1 MKRFWAGLLCL
12 MLLCG
17 AVCAETLN
25 GRNAS
30 GNVSI
35 PYGVLNIESE
45 AFAGCADIIS
55 LRIPETVKSLG
66 DGAFRDCPAL
76 TTVVIEKGLT
86 TIGACAFAGNG
97 ALRSVTL
104 PDSVLSIEDTAFE
117 DCASLTL
124 TVAEGSYAEQYA
136 KKLGIPYTHEQS
148 GDAKVWIN
156 RRYMNNLR
164 LVDPVTL
171 DELSEV
177 VQHMK
182 TNDPDGNGI
191 NDTLIAAAAT
201 EDDLRLIPQAVG
213 ASQEQASLFL
223 ASGNL
228 GTCKVGAFSFD
239 VLPLFVVKLE
249 IPAEYQADYEA
260 FEPTL
265 PSVTPTLKPA
275 VTPTPAPTFNPNAK
289 VWINRRYMDKLGL
302 VDPVTLDEL
311 SEVVQHMKTNDP
323 DGNGINDTLIAA
335 AATED
340 DLRLIPQAVG
350 ASQEQASLFL
360 ASGNL
365 GTCKVGAFSFD
376 VLPLFVVKLE
386 IPAEYQADYEAFE
399 PTLPSVTP
407 TLKPAVTPTPAP
419 TFNPNA
425 KVWINRRYM
434 DKLGLVD
441 PVTLDELSEVVQHM
455 KTNDPD
461 GNGINDTLIAAA
473 ATEDDLRLIPQAVGA
488 SQEQASLFL
497 ASGNLGTCKVGAFSF
512 DVLPLFVVK
521 LEIPAE
527 YQADYEAFEPTL
539 PSVTPTLKPAVT
551 PTPAPTFNPNAKV
564 WINRRYMDKLGLVDP
579 VTLDE
584 LSEVVQHMKTNDPDG
599 NGINDTLIAAAATE
613 DDLRLIP
620 QAVGASQEQAS
631 LFLASGNLGTCKVG
645 AFSFDVLPLFVVK
658 LEIPAEYQADYEA
671 FEPKLPSVTPTPRP
685 TANPNAKVW
694 INRTF
699 MDNMGLVDPATLDE
713 LESVIEAMKTGDPDG
728 NGVDD
733 TIIGAAGNA
742 DELCLIPQAV
752 GTTKEQAALFIAA
765 GNLGTTVIGEIDFEK
780 RPLFVVADVIPAEYQ
795 ADYEAFEPKLPS
807 VTPTPRPT
815 ANPNAK
821 VWINRTFMDNMG
833 LVDPATLDELES
845 VIEAMKTG
853 DPDGN
858 GVDDT
863 IIGAAGNAD
872 ELCLIPQAVGT
883 TKEQAALFIAA
894 GNLGTTVIGEIDF
907 EKRPLFVVADVIPAE
922 YQADYEAFEPKL
934 PSVTPTPRPT
944 ANPNAKVWIN
954 RTFMDNMGLVDPAT
968 LDELESVIEAMKTGD
983 PDGNG
988 VDDTII
994 GAAGNA
1000 DELCLIPQ
1008 AVGTTK
1014 EQAALFIAAGN
1025 LGTTVIGEIDFEK
1038 QPLFVVTDTIP
1049 AAYQAIYE
1057 RF

>member
-45 AFAGCADIIS
+45 AFAGCADMVS

-117 DCASLTL
+117 DCASLTQ

-156 RRYMNNLR
+156 RRYMDNLG

-177 VQHMK
+177 VQLMM
-182 TNDPDGNGI
+182 TCDADGNGI
-191 NDTLIAAAAT
+191 ADELVAAAAT

-223 ASGNL
+223 ASGKL
-228 GTCKVGAFSFD
+228 GTYKVGTFSFD

-265 PSVTPTLKPA
+265 PSVTPTQKPA

-289 VWINRRYMDKLGL
+289 VWINRRYMDNLGL

-311 SEVVQHMKTNDP
+311 SEVVQLMMTCDA
-323 DGNGINDTLIAA
+323 DGNGIADELVAA

-360 ASGNL
+360 ASGKL
-365 GTCKVGAFSFD
+365 GTYKVGTFSFD

-399 PTLPSVTP
+399 PT
-407 TLKPAVTPTPAP
+407 
-419 TFNPNA
+419 
-425 KVWINRRYM
+425 
-434 DKLGLVD
+434 
-441 PVTLDELSEVVQHM
+441 
-455 KTNDPD
+455 
-461 GNGINDTLIAAA
+461 
-473 ATEDDLRLIPQAVGA
+473 
-488 SQEQASLFL
+488 
-497 ASGNLGTCKVGAFSF
+497 
-512 DVLPLFVVK
+512 
-521 LEIPAE
+521 
-527 YQADYEAFEPTL
+527 
-539 PSVTPTLKPAVT
+539 
-551 PTPAPTFNPNAKV
+551 
-564 WINRRYMDKLGLVDP
+564 
-579 VTLDE
+579 
-584 LSEVVQHMKTNDPDG
+584 
-599 NGINDTLIAAAATE
+599 
-613 DDLRLIP
+613 
-620 QAVGASQEQAS
+620 
-631 LFLASGNLGTCKVG
+631 
-645 AFSFDVLPLFVVK
+645 
-658 LEIPAEYQADYEA
+658 
-671 FEPKLPSVTPTPRP
+671 LPSVTPTPRP

-713 LESVIEAMKTGDPDG
+713 LESVIEIMKSGDPDG
-728 NGVDD
+728 NGIDD
-733 TIIGAAGNA
+733 TIIAAAGNA

-780 RPLFVVADVIPAEYQ
+780 QPLFVVADVIPAEYQ

-894 GNLGTTVIGEIDF
+894 GNLRTTV
-907 EKRPLFVVADVIPAE
+907 
-922 YQADYEAFEPKL
+922 
-934 PSVTPTPRPT
+934 T
-944 ANPNAKVWIN
+944 
-954 RTFMDNMGLVDPAT
+954 
-968 LDELESVIEAMKTGD
+968 
-983 PDGNG
+983 
-988 VDDTII
+988 
-994 GAAGNA
+994 
-1000 DELCLIPQ
+1000 
-1008 AVGTTK
+1008 
-1014 EQAALFIAAGN
+1014 
-1025 LGTTVIGEIDFEK
+1025 GEIDFEK

>member
-76 TTVVIEKGLT
+76 TTAVIEEGLT
-86 TIGACAFAGNG
+86 TIGAYAFAGNG

-148 GDAKVWIN
+148 SDAKVWIN
-156 RRYMNNLR
+156 RRYMNNLG

-177 VQHMK
+177 VQLMM
-182 TNDPDGNGI
+182 TCDADGNGI
-191 NDTLIAAAAT
+191 ADELVAAAAT

-223 ASGNL
+223 ASGKL

-249 IPAEYQADYEA
+249 IPAEYQVDYEA
-260 FEPTL
+260 FEPKL
-265 PSVTPTLKPA
+265 PSVIPTPKPA

-289 VWINRRYMDKLGL
+289 VWINRRYMNNLGL

-311 SEVVQHMKTNDP
+311 SEVVQLMMTCDA
-323 DGNGINDTLIAA
+323 DGNGIADELVAA

-360 ASGNL
+360 ASGKL
-365 GTCKVGAFSFD
+365 GTYKVGAFSFD

-386 IPAEYQADYEAFE
+386 
-399 PTLPSVTP
+399 
-407 TLKPAVTPTPAP
+407 
-419 TFNPNA
+419 
-425 KVWINRRYM
+425 
-434 DKLGLVD
+434 
-441 PVTLDELSEVVQHM
+441 
-455 KTNDPD
+455 
-461 GNGINDTLIAAA
+461 
-473 ATEDDLRLIPQAVGA
+473 
-488 SQEQASLFL
+488 
-497 ASGNLGTCKVGAFSF
+497 
-512 DVLPLFVVK
+512 
-521 LEIPAE
+521 
-527 YQADYEAFEPTL
+527 
-539 PSVTPTLKPAVT
+539 
-551 PTPAPTFNPNAKV
+551 
-564 WINRRYMDKLGLVDP
+564 
-579 VTLDE
+579 
-584 LSEVVQHMKTNDPDG
+584 
-599 NGINDTLIAAAATE
+599 
-613 DDLRLIP
+613 
-620 QAVGASQEQAS
+620 
-631 LFLASGNLGTCKVG
+631 
-645 AFSFDVLPLFVVK
+645 
-658 LEIPAEYQADYEA
+658 
-671 FEPKLPSVTPTPRP
+671 
-685 TANPNAKVW
+685 
-694 INRTF
+694 
-699 MDNMGLVDPATLDE
+699 
-713 LESVIEAMKTGDPDG
+713 
-728 NGVDD
+728 
-733 TIIGAAGNA
+733 
-742 DELCLIPQAV
+742 
-752 GTTKEQAALFIAA
+752 
-765 GNLGTTVIGEIDFEK
+765 
-780 RPLFVVADVIPAEYQ
+780 
-795 ADYEAFEPKLPS
+795 
-807 VTPTPRPT
+807 
-815 ANPNAK
+815 
-821 VWINRTFMDNMG
+821 
-833 LVDPATLDELES
+833 
-845 VIEAMKTG
+845 
-853 DPDGN
+853 
-858 GVDDT
+858 
-863 IIGAAGNAD
+863 
-872 ELCLIPQAVGT
+872 
-883 TKEQAALFIAA
+883 
-894 GNLGTTVIGEIDF
+894 
-907 EKRPLFVVADVIPAE
+907 IPAE

>member
-76 TTVVIEKGLT
+76 TTAVIEEGLT
-86 TIGACAFAGNG
+86 TIGAYAFAGNG

-148 GDAKVWIN
+148 SDAKVWIN
-156 RRYMNNLR
+156 RRYMNNLG

-177 VQHMK
+177 VQLMM
-182 TNDPDGNGI
+182 TCDADGNGI
-191 NDTLIAAAAT
+191 ADELVAAAAT

-223 ASGNL
+223 ASGKL
-228 GTCKVGAFSFD
+228 GTYKVGAFSFD

-265 PSVTPTLKPA
+265 PSVTPTQKPA

-289 VWINRRYMDKLGL
+289 VWINRRYMDNLGL
-302 VDPVTLDEL
+302 VDPVTPDEL
-311 SEVVQHMKTNDP
+311 SEVVQLMMTCDA
-323 DGNGINDTLIAA
+323 DGNGIADELVAA

-360 ASGNL
+360 ASGKL
-365 GTCKVGAFSFD
+365 GTYKVGAFSFD

-407 TLKPAVTPTPAP
+407 TQKPAVTPTPAP

-434 DKLGLVD
+434 DNLGLVD
-441 PVTLDELSEVVQHM
+441 PVTPDELSEVVQLM
-455 KTNDPD
+455 MTCDAD
-461 GNGINDTLIAAA
+461 GNGIADELVAAA

-497 ASGNLGTCKVGAFSF
+497 ASGKLGTYKVGAFSF

-527 YQADYEAFEPTL
+527 YQADYEAFEPT
-539 PSVTPTLKPAVT
+539 
-551 PTPAPTFNPNAKV
+551 
-564 WINRRYMDKLGLVDP
+564 
-579 VTLDE
+579 
-584 LSEVVQHMKTNDPDG
+584 
-599 NGINDTLIAAAATE
+599 
-613 DDLRLIP
+613 
-620 QAVGASQEQAS
+620 
-631 LFLASGNLGTCKVG
+631 
-645 AFSFDVLPLFVVK
+645 
-658 LEIPAEYQADYEA
+658 
-671 FEPKLPSVTPTPRP
+671 LPSVTPTPRP

-713 LESVIEAMKTGDPDG
+713 LESVIEIMKSGDPDG
-728 NGVDD
+728 NGIDD
-733 TIIGAAGNA
+733 TIIAAAGNA

-780 RPLFVVADVIPAEYQ
+780 QPLFVVADVIPAEYQ

-833 LVDPATLDELES
+833 LVDPATLDELEP
-845 VIEAMKTG
+845 VIEAMKTS

-894 GNLGTTVIGEIDF
+894 GNLRTTV
-907 EKRPLFVVADVIPAE
+907 
-922 YQADYEAFEPKL
+922 
-934 PSVTPTPRPT
+934 T
-944 ANPNAKVWIN
+944 
-954 RTFMDNMGLVDPAT
+954 
-968 LDELESVIEAMKTGD
+968 
-983 PDGNG
+983 
-988 VDDTII
+988 
-994 GAAGNA
+994 
-1000 DELCLIPQ
+1000 
-1008 AVGTTK
+1008 
-1014 EQAALFIAAGN
+1014 
-1025 LGTTVIGEIDFEK
+1025 GEIDFEK

>member
-45 AFAGCADIIS
+45 AFAGCADMVS

-76 TTVVIEKGLT
+76 TTAVIEEGLT
-86 TIGACAFAGNG
+86 TIGAYAFAGNG

-148 GDAKVWIN
+148 SDAKVWIN
-156 RRYMNNLR
+156 RRYMNNLG

-177 VQHMK
+177 VQLMM
-182 TNDPDGNGI
+182 TCDADGNGI
-191 NDTLIAAAAT
+191 ADELVAAAAT

-223 ASGNL
+223 ASGKL
-228 GTCKVGAFSFD
+228 GTYKVGAFSFD

-260 FEPTL
+260 FEPT
-265 PSVTPTLKPA
+265 
-275 VTPTPAPTFNPNAK
+275 
-289 VWINRRYMDKLGL
+289 
-302 VDPVTLDEL
+302 
-311 SEVVQHMKTNDP
+311 
-323 DGNGINDTLIAA
+323 
-335 AATED
+335 
-340 DLRLIPQAVG
+340 
-350 ASQEQASLFL
+350 
-360 ASGNL
+360 
-365 GTCKVGAFSFD
+365 
-376 VLPLFVVKLE
+376 
-386 IPAEYQADYEAFE
+386 
-399 PTLPSVTP
+399 
-407 TLKPAVTPTPAP
+407 
-419 TFNPNA
+419 
-425 KVWINRRYM
+425 
-434 DKLGLVD
+434 
-441 PVTLDELSEVVQHM
+441 
-455 KTNDPD
+455 
-461 GNGINDTLIAAA
+461 
-473 ATEDDLRLIPQAVGA
+473 
-488 SQEQASLFL
+488 
-497 ASGNLGTCKVGAFSF
+497 
-512 DVLPLFVVK
+512 
-521 LEIPAE
+521 
-527 YQADYEAFEPTL
+527 
-539 PSVTPTLKPAVT
+539 
-551 PTPAPTFNPNAKV
+551 
-564 WINRRYMDKLGLVDP
+564 
-579 VTLDE
+579 
-584 LSEVVQHMKTNDPDG
+584 
-599 NGINDTLIAAAATE
+599 
-613 DDLRLIP
+613 
-620 QAVGASQEQAS
+620 
-631 LFLASGNLGTCKVG
+631 
-645 AFSFDVLPLFVVK
+645 
-658 LEIPAEYQADYEA
+658 
-671 FEPKLPSVTPTPRP
+671 LPSVTPTPRP

-713 LESVIEAMKTGDPDG
+713 LESVIEIMKSGNPDG
-728 NGVDD
+728 NGIDD
-733 TIIGAAGNA
+733 TIIAAAGNA

-780 RPLFVVADVIPAEYQ
+780 QPLFVVADVIPAEYQ

-894 GNLGTTVIGEIDF
+894 GNLGTTV
-907 EKRPLFVVADVIPAE
+907 
-922 YQADYEAFEPKL
+922 
-934 PSVTPTPRPT
+934 T
-944 ANPNAKVWIN
+944 
-954 RTFMDNMGLVDPAT
+954 
-968 LDELESVIEAMKTGD
+968 
-983 PDGNG
+983 
-988 VDDTII
+988 
-994 GAAGNA
+994 
-1000 DELCLIPQ
+1000 
-1008 AVGTTK
+1008 
-1014 EQAALFIAAGN
+1014 
-1025 LGTTVIGEIDFEK
+1025 GEIDFEK

>member
-76 TTVVIEKGLT
+76 TTAVIEEGLT
-86 TIGACAFAGNG
+86 TIGAYAFAGNG

-156 RRYMNNLR
+156 RRYMNNLG

-177 VQHMK
+177 VQLMM
-182 TNDPDGNGI
+182 TCDADGNGI
-191 NDTLIAAAAT
+191 ADELVAAAAT

-228 GTCKVGAFSFD
+228 GT
-239 VLPLFVVKLE
+239 
-249 IPAEYQADYEA
+249 Y
-260 FEPTL
+260 
-265 PSVTPTLKPA
+265 
-275 VTPTPAPTFNPNAK
+275 
-289 VWINRRYMDKLGL
+289 
-302 VDPVTLDEL
+302 
-311 SEVVQHMKTNDP
+311 
-323 DGNGINDTLIAA
+323 
-335 AATED
+335 
-340 DLRLIPQAVG
+340 
-350 ASQEQASLFL
+350 
-360 ASGNL
+360 
-365 GTCKVGAFSFD
+365 
-376 VLPLFVVKLE
+376 
-386 IPAEYQADYEAFE
+386 
-399 PTLPSVTP
+399 
-407 TLKPAVTPTPAP
+407 
-419 TFNPNA
+419 
-425 KVWINRRYM
+425 
-434 DKLGLVD
+434 
-441 PVTLDELSEVVQHM
+441 
-455 KTNDPD
+455 
-461 GNGINDTLIAAA
+461 
-473 ATEDDLRLIPQAVGA
+473 
-488 SQEQASLFL
+488 
-497 ASGNLGTCKVGAFSF
+497 
-512 DVLPLFVVK
+512 
-521 LEIPAE
+521 
-527 YQADYEAFEPTL
+527 
-539 PSVTPTLKPAVT
+539 
-551 PTPAPTFNPNAKV
+551 
-564 WINRRYMDKLGLVDP
+564 
-579 VTLDE
+579 
-584 LSEVVQHMKTNDPDG
+584 
-599 NGINDTLIAAAATE
+599 
-613 DDLRLIP
+613 
-620 QAVGASQEQAS
+620 
-631 LFLASGNLGTCKVG
+631 KVG

-733 TIIGAAGNA
+733 TIIAAAGNA

-765 GNLGTTVIGEIDFEK
+765 GNLGTTV
-780 RPLFVVADVIPAEYQ
+780 
-795 ADYEAFEPKLPS
+795 
-807 VTPTPRPT
+807 T
-815 ANPNAK
+815 
-821 VWINRTFMDNMG
+821 
-833 LVDPATLDELES
+833 
-845 VIEAMKTG
+845 
-853 DPDGN
+853 
-858 GVDDT
+858 
-863 IIGAAGNAD
+863 
-872 ELCLIPQAVGT
+872 
-883 TKEQAALFIAA
+883 
-894 GNLGTTVIGEIDF
+894 
-907 EKRPLFVVADVIPAE
+907 
-922 YQADYEAFEPKL
+922 
-934 PSVTPTPRPT
+934 
-944 ANPNAKVWIN
+944 
-954 RTFMDNMGLVDPAT
+954 
-968 LDELESVIEAMKTGD
+968 
-983 PDGNG
+983 
-988 VDDTII
+988 
-994 GAAGNA
+994 
-1000 DELCLIPQ
+1000 
-1008 AVGTTK
+1008 
-1014 EQAALFIAAGN
+1014 
-1025 LGTTVIGEIDFEK
+1025 GEIDFEK

>member
-76 TTVVIEKGLT
+76 TTAVIEEGLT
-86 TIGACAFAGNG
+86 TIGAYAFAGNG

-148 GDAKVWIN
+148 SDAKVWIN
-156 RRYMNNLR
+156 RRYMNNLG

-177 VQHMK
+177 VQLMM
-182 TNDPDGNGI
+182 TCDADGNGI
-191 NDTLIAAAAT
+191 ADELVAAAATEDDLRLIPQAVGASPEQASLFLASGKLGTCKVGAFSFDVLPLFVVKLEIPAEYQVDYEAFEPKLPSVIPTPKPAVTPTPAPTFNPNAKVWINRRYMDNLGLVDPVTPDELSEVVQLMMTCDADGNGIADELVAAAAT

-228 GTCKVGAFSFD
+228 GTYKVGAFSFD
-239 VLPLFVVKLE
+239 ILPLFVVKLE

-265 PSVTPTLKPA
+265 PSVTL
-275 VTPTPAPTFNPNAK
+275 
-289 VWINRRYMDKLGL
+289 
-302 VDPVTLDEL
+302 
-311 SEVVQHMKTNDP
+311 
-323 DGNGINDTLIAA
+323 
-335 AATED
+335 
-340 DLRLIPQAVG
+340 
-350 ASQEQASLFL
+350 
-360 ASGNL
+360 
-365 GTCKVGAFSFD
+365 
-376 VLPLFVVKLE
+376 
-386 IPAEYQADYEAFE
+386 
-399 PTLPSVTP
+399 
-407 TLKPAVTPTPAP
+407 
-419 TFNPNA
+419 
-425 KVWINRRYM
+425 
-434 DKLGLVD
+434 
-441 PVTLDELSEVVQHM
+441 
-455 KTNDPD
+455 
-461 GNGINDTLIAAA
+461 
-473 ATEDDLRLIPQAVGA
+473 
-488 SQEQASLFL
+488 
-497 ASGNLGTCKVGAFSF
+497 
-512 DVLPLFVVK
+512 
-521 LEIPAE
+521 
-527 YQADYEAFEPTL
+527 
-539 PSVTPTLKPAVT
+539 
-551 PTPAPTFNPNAKV
+551 
-564 WINRRYMDKLGLVDP
+564 
-579 VTLDE
+579 
-584 LSEVVQHMKTNDPDG
+584 
-599 NGINDTLIAAAATE
+599 
-613 DDLRLIP
+613 
-620 QAVGASQEQAS
+620 
-631 LFLASGNLGTCKVG
+631 
-645 AFSFDVLPLFVVK
+645 
-658 LEIPAEYQADYEA
+658 
-671 FEPKLPSVTPTPRP
+671 TPRP

-713 LESVIEAMKTGDPDG
+713 LESVIEIMKSGDPDG
-728 NGVDD
+728 NGIDD
-733 TIIGAAGNA
+733 TIIAAAGNA

-780 RPLFVVADVIPAEYQ
+780 QPLFVVADVIPAEYQ

-894 GNLGTTVIGEIDF
+894 GNLRTTV
-907 EKRPLFVVADVIPAE
+907 
-922 YQADYEAFEPKL
+922 
-934 PSVTPTPRPT
+934 T
-944 ANPNAKVWIN
+944 
-954 RTFMDNMGLVDPAT
+954 
-968 LDELESVIEAMKTGD
+968 
-983 PDGNG
+983 
-988 VDDTII
+988 
-994 GAAGNA
+994 
-1000 DELCLIPQ
+1000 
-1008 AVGTTK
+1008 
-1014 EQAALFIAAGN
+1014 
-1025 LGTTVIGEIDFEK
+1025 GEIDFEK

>member
-1 MKRFWAGLLCL
+1 MWLEGDSMKRFWAGLLCL

-45 AFAGCADIIS
+45 AFAGCADMVS

-156 RRYMNNLR
+156 RRYMNNLGLVDPVTLDELSEVVR
-164 LVDPVTL
+164 LMMTCDADGNGIADELVAAAATEDDLRLIPQAVGASQEQASLFLASGKLGTYKVGAFSFDVLPLFVVKLEIPAEYQADYETFEPTLPSVTPTPKPSVTPTPAPTFNPNAKVWINRRYMNSLGLVDPVTL

-177 VQHMK
+177 VQLMK

-191 NDTLIAAAAT
+191 IDTLIAAAAT

-223 ASGNL
+223 ASGKL
-228 GTCKVGAFSFD
+228 GT
-239 VLPLFVVKLE
+239 
-249 IPAEYQADYEA
+249 Y
-260 FEPTL
+260 
-265 PSVTPTLKPA
+265 
-275 VTPTPAPTFNPNAK
+275 
-289 VWINRRYMDKLGL
+289 
-302 VDPVTLDEL
+302 
-311 SEVVQHMKTNDP
+311 
-323 DGNGINDTLIAA
+323 
-335 AATED
+335 
-340 DLRLIPQAVG
+340 
-350 ASQEQASLFL
+350 
-360 ASGNL
+360 
-365 GTCKVGAFSFD
+365 
-376 VLPLFVVKLE
+376 
-386 IPAEYQADYEAFE
+386 
-399 PTLPSVTP
+399 
-407 TLKPAVTPTPAP
+407 
-419 TFNPNA
+419 
-425 KVWINRRYM
+425 
-434 DKLGLVD
+434 
-441 PVTLDELSEVVQHM
+441 
-455 KTNDPD
+455 
-461 GNGINDTLIAAA
+461 
-473 ATEDDLRLIPQAVGA
+473 
-488 SQEQASLFL
+488 
-497 ASGNLGTCKVGAFSF
+497 
-512 DVLPLFVVK
+512 
-521 LEIPAE
+521 
-527 YQADYEAFEPTL
+527 
-539 PSVTPTLKPAVT
+539 
-551 PTPAPTFNPNAKV
+551 
-564 WINRRYMDKLGLVDP
+564 
-579 VTLDE
+579 
-584 LSEVVQHMKTNDPDG
+584 
-599 NGINDTLIAAAATE
+599 
-613 DDLRLIP
+613 
-620 QAVGASQEQAS
+620 
-631 LFLASGNLGTCKVG
+631 KVG

-733 TIIGAAGNA
+733 TIIA
-742 DELCLIPQAV
+742 
-752 GTTKEQAALFIAA
+752 
-765 GNLGTTVIGEIDFEK
+765 
-780 RPLFVVADVIPAEYQ
+780 
-795 ADYEAFEPKLPS
+795 
-807 VTPTPRPT
+807 
-815 ANPNAK
+815 
-821 VWINRTFMDNMG
+821 
-833 LVDPATLDELES
+833 
-845 VIEAMKTG
+845 
-853 DPDGN
+853 
-858 GVDDT
+858 
-863 IIGAAGNAD
+863 
-872 ELCLIPQAVGT
+872 
-883 TKEQAALFIAA
+883 
-894 GNLGTTVIGEIDF
+894 
-907 EKRPLFVVADVIPAE
+907 
-922 YQADYEAFEPKL
+922 
-934 PSVTPTPRPT
+934 
-944 ANPNAKVWIN
+944 
-954 RTFMDNMGLVDPAT
+954 
-968 LDELESVIEAMKTGD
+968 
-983 PDGNG
+983 
-988 VDDTII
+988 
-994 GAAGNA
+994 AAGNA

>member
-76 TTVVIEKGLT
+76 TTAVIEEGLT
-86 TIGACAFAGNG
+86 TIGAYAFAGNG

-148 GDAKVWIN
+148 SDAKVWIN
-156 RRYMNNLR
+156 RRYMNNLG

-177 VQHMK
+177 VQLMM
-182 TNDPDGNGI
+182 TCDADGNGI
-191 NDTLIAAAAT
+191 ADELVAAAATEDDLRLIPQAVGASPEQASLFLASGKLGTCKVGAFSFDVLPLFVVKLEIPAEYQVDYEAFEPKLPSVIPTPKPAVTPTPAPTFNPNAKVWINRRYMDNLGLVDPVTPDELSEVVQLMMTCDADGNGIADELVAAAAT

-223 ASGNL
+223 ASGKL
-228 GTCKVGAFSFD
+228 GTYKVGAFSFD

-260 FEPTL
+260 FEPT
-265 PSVTPTLKPA
+265 
-275 VTPTPAPTFNPNAK
+275 
-289 VWINRRYMDKLGL
+289 
-302 VDPVTLDEL
+302 
-311 SEVVQHMKTNDP
+311 
-323 DGNGINDTLIAA
+323 
-335 AATED
+335 
-340 DLRLIPQAVG
+340 
-350 ASQEQASLFL
+350 
-360 ASGNL
+360 
-365 GTCKVGAFSFD
+365 
-376 VLPLFVVKLE
+376 
-386 IPAEYQADYEAFE
+386 
-399 PTLPSVTP
+399 
-407 TLKPAVTPTPAP
+407 
-419 TFNPNA
+419 
-425 KVWINRRYM
+425 
-434 DKLGLVD
+434 
-441 PVTLDELSEVVQHM
+441 
-455 KTNDPD
+455 
-461 GNGINDTLIAAA
+461 
-473 ATEDDLRLIPQAVGA
+473 
-488 SQEQASLFL
+488 
-497 ASGNLGTCKVGAFSF
+497 
-512 DVLPLFVVK
+512 
-521 LEIPAE
+521 
-527 YQADYEAFEPTL
+527 
-539 PSVTPTLKPAVT
+539 
-551 PTPAPTFNPNAKV
+551 
-564 WINRRYMDKLGLVDP
+564 
-579 VTLDE
+579 
-584 LSEVVQHMKTNDPDG
+584 
-599 NGINDTLIAAAATE
+599 
-613 DDLRLIP
+613 
-620 QAVGASQEQAS
+620 
-631 LFLASGNLGTCKVG
+631 
-645 AFSFDVLPLFVVK
+645 
-658 LEIPAEYQADYEA
+658 
-671 FEPKLPSVTPTPRP
+671 LPSVTPTPRP

-713 LESVIEAMKTGDPDG
+713 LESVIEIMKSGDPDG
-728 NGVDD
+728 NGIDD
-733 TIIGAAGNA
+733 TIIAAAGNA

-780 RPLFVVADVIPAEYQ
+780 QPLFVVADVIPAEYQ

-894 GNLGTTVIGEIDF
+894 GNLRTTV
-907 EKRPLFVVADVIPAE
+907 
-922 YQADYEAFEPKL
+922 
-934 PSVTPTPRPT
+934 T
-944 ANPNAKVWIN
+944 
-954 RTFMDNMGLVDPAT
+954 
-968 LDELESVIEAMKTGD
+968 
-983 PDGNG
+983 
-988 VDDTII
+988 
-994 GAAGNA
+994 
-1000 DELCLIPQ
+1000 
-1008 AVGTTK
+1008 
-1014 EQAALFIAAGN
+1014 
-1025 LGTTVIGEIDFEK
+1025 GEIDFEK

>member
-76 TTVVIEKGLT
+76 TTAVIEEGLT
-86 TIGACAFAGNG
+86 TIGAYAFAGNG

-148 GDAKVWIN
+148 SDAKVWIN
-156 RRYMNNLR
+156 RRYMNNLG

-171 DELSEV
+171 DELSEVVQLMMTCDADGNGIADELVAAAATEDDLRLIPQAVGASQEQASLYLASGKLGTYKVGTFSFDVLPLFVVKLEIPAEYQVDYEAFEPKLPSVIPTPKPAVTPTPAPTFNPNAKVWINRRYMNNLGLVDPVTLDELSEVVQLMMTCDADGNGIADELVAAAATEDDLRLIPQAVGASQEQASLYLASGKLGTYKVGTFSFDVLPLFVVKLEIPAEYQVDYEAFEPKLPSVIPTPKPAVTPTPAPTFNPNAKVWINRRYMDNLGLVDPVTPDELSEV

-191 NDTLIAAAAT
+191 IDTLIAAAAT

-228 GTCKVGAFSFD
+228 GTYKVGAFSFD
-239 VLPLFVVKLE
+239 ILPLFVVKLE

-260 FEPTL
+260 FEPT
-265 PSVTPTLKPA
+265 
-275 VTPTPAPTFNPNAK
+275 
-289 VWINRRYMDKLGL
+289 
-302 VDPVTLDEL
+302 
-311 SEVVQHMKTNDP
+311 
-323 DGNGINDTLIAA
+323 
-335 AATED
+335 
-340 DLRLIPQAVG
+340 
-350 ASQEQASLFL
+350 
-360 ASGNL
+360 
-365 GTCKVGAFSFD
+365 
-376 VLPLFVVKLE
+376 
-386 IPAEYQADYEAFE
+386 
-399 PTLPSVTP
+399 
-407 TLKPAVTPTPAP
+407 
-419 TFNPNA
+419 
-425 KVWINRRYM
+425 
-434 DKLGLVD
+434 
-441 PVTLDELSEVVQHM
+441 
-455 KTNDPD
+455 
-461 GNGINDTLIAAA
+461 
-473 ATEDDLRLIPQAVGA
+473 
-488 SQEQASLFL
+488 
-497 ASGNLGTCKVGAFSF
+497 
-512 DVLPLFVVK
+512 
-521 LEIPAE
+521 
-527 YQADYEAFEPTL
+527 
-539 PSVTPTLKPAVT
+539 
-551 PTPAPTFNPNAKV
+551 
-564 WINRRYMDKLGLVDP
+564 
-579 VTLDE
+579 
-584 LSEVVQHMKTNDPDG
+584 
-599 NGINDTLIAAAATE
+599 
-613 DDLRLIP
+613 
-620 QAVGASQEQAS
+620 
-631 LFLASGNLGTCKVG
+631 
-645 AFSFDVLPLFVVK
+645 
-658 LEIPAEYQADYEA
+658 
-671 FEPKLPSVTPTPRP
+671 LPSVTPTPRP

-713 LESVIEAMKTGDPDG
+713 LESVIEIMKSGDPDG
-728 NGVDD
+728 NGIDD
-733 TIIGAAGNA
+733 TIIAAAGNA

-780 RPLFVVADVIPAEYQ
+780 QPLFVVADVIPAEYQ

-894 GNLGTTVIGEIDF
+894 GNLGTTV
-907 EKRPLFVVADVIPAE
+907 
-922 YQADYEAFEPKL
+922 
-934 PSVTPTPRPT
+934 T
-944 ANPNAKVWIN
+944 
-954 RTFMDNMGLVDPAT
+954 
-968 LDELESVIEAMKTGD
+968 
-983 PDGNG
+983 
-988 VDDTII
+988 
-994 GAAGNA
+994 
-1000 DELCLIPQ
+1000 
-1008 AVGTTK
+1008 
-1014 EQAALFIAAGN
+1014 
-1025 LGTTVIGEIDFEK
+1025 GEIDFEK

>member
-76 TTVVIEKGLT
+76 TTAVIEEGLT
-86 TIGACAFAGNG
+86 TIGAYAFAGNG

-148 GDAKVWIN
+148 SDAKVWIN
-156 RRYMNNLR
+156 RRYMDNLG

-177 VQHMK
+177 VQLMM
-182 TNDPDGNGI
+182 TCDADGNGI
-191 NDTLIAAAAT
+191 ADELVAAAAT

-223 ASGNL
+223 ASGKL
-228 GTCKVGAFSFD
+228 GTYKVGTFSFD

-265 PSVTPTLKPA
+265 PSVTPTQKPA

-289 VWINRRYMDKLGL
+289 VWINRRYMDNLGL
-302 VDPVTLDEL
+302 VDPVTPDEL
-311 SEVVQHMKTNDP
+311 SEVVQLMMTCDA
-323 DGNGINDTLIAA
+323 DGNGIADELVAA

-360 ASGNL
+360 ASGKL
-365 GTCKVGAFSFD
+365 GTYKVGAFSFD

-399 PTLPSVTP
+399 PT
-407 TLKPAVTPTPAP
+407 
-419 TFNPNA
+419 
-425 KVWINRRYM
+425 
-434 DKLGLVD
+434 
-441 PVTLDELSEVVQHM
+441 
-455 KTNDPD
+455 
-461 GNGINDTLIAAA
+461 
-473 ATEDDLRLIPQAVGA
+473 
-488 SQEQASLFL
+488 
-497 ASGNLGTCKVGAFSF
+497 
-512 DVLPLFVVK
+512 
-521 LEIPAE
+521 
-527 YQADYEAFEPTL
+527 
-539 PSVTPTLKPAVT
+539 
-551 PTPAPTFNPNAKV
+551 
-564 WINRRYMDKLGLVDP
+564 
-579 VTLDE
+579 
-584 LSEVVQHMKTNDPDG
+584 
-599 NGINDTLIAAAATE
+599 
-613 DDLRLIP
+613 
-620 QAVGASQEQAS
+620 
-631 LFLASGNLGTCKVG
+631 
-645 AFSFDVLPLFVVK
+645 
-658 LEIPAEYQADYEA
+658 
-671 FEPKLPSVTPTPRP
+671 LPSVTPTPRP

-713 LESVIEAMKTGDPDG
+713 LESVIEIMKSGDPDG
-728 NGVDD
+728 NGIDD
-733 TIIGAAGNA
+733 TIIAAAGNA

-780 RPLFVVADVIPAEYQ
+780 QPLFVVADVIPAEYQ

-894 GNLGTTVIGEIDF
+894 GNLRTTV
-907 EKRPLFVVADVIPAE
+907 
-922 YQADYEAFEPKL
+922 
-934 PSVTPTPRPT
+934 T
-944 ANPNAKVWIN
+944 
-954 RTFMDNMGLVDPAT
+954 
-968 LDELESVIEAMKTGD
+968 
-983 PDGNG
+983 
-988 VDDTII
+988 
-994 GAAGNA
+994 
-1000 DELCLIPQ
+1000 
-1008 AVGTTK
+1008 
-1014 EQAALFIAAGN
+1014 
-1025 LGTTVIGEIDFEK
+1025 GEIDFEK

>member
-76 TTVVIEKGLT
+76 TTAVIEEGLT
-86 TIGACAFAGNG
+86 TIGAYAFAGNG

-148 GDAKVWIN
+148 SDAKVWIN
-156 RRYMNNLR
+156 RRYMNNLG

-177 VQHMK
+177 VQLMM
-182 TNDPDGNGI
+182 TCDADGNGI
-191 NDTLIAAAAT
+191 ADELVAAAAT
-201 EDDLRLIPQAVG
+201 EDDLRQIPQAVG

-223 ASGNL
+223 ASGKL

-265 PSVTPTLKPA
+265 PSVTPTQKPA

-289 VWINRRYMDKLGL
+289 VWINRRYMDNLGL
-302 VDPVTLDEL
+302 VDPVTPDEL

-323 DGNGINDTLIAA
+323 DGNGIIDTLIAA

-365 GTCKVGAFSFD
+365 GTYKVGAFSFD
-376 VLPLFVVKLE
+376 ILPLFVVKLE

-399 PTLPSVTP
+399 PT
-407 TLKPAVTPTPAP
+407 
-419 TFNPNA
+419 
-425 KVWINRRYM
+425 
-434 DKLGLVD
+434 
-441 PVTLDELSEVVQHM
+441 
-455 KTNDPD
+455 
-461 GNGINDTLIAAA
+461 
-473 ATEDDLRLIPQAVGA
+473 
-488 SQEQASLFL
+488 
-497 ASGNLGTCKVGAFSF
+497 
-512 DVLPLFVVK
+512 
-521 LEIPAE
+521 
-527 YQADYEAFEPTL
+527 
-539 PSVTPTLKPAVT
+539 
-551 PTPAPTFNPNAKV
+551 
-564 WINRRYMDKLGLVDP
+564 
-579 VTLDE
+579 
-584 LSEVVQHMKTNDPDG
+584 
-599 NGINDTLIAAAATE
+599 
-613 DDLRLIP
+613 
-620 QAVGASQEQAS
+620 
-631 LFLASGNLGTCKVG
+631 
-645 AFSFDVLPLFVVK
+645 
-658 LEIPAEYQADYEA
+658 
-671 FEPKLPSVTPTPRP
+671 LPSVTPTPRP

-713 LESVIEAMKTGDPDG
+713 LESVIEIMKSGDPDG
-728 NGVDD
+728 NGIDD
-733 TIIGAAGNA
+733 TIIAAAGNA

-780 RPLFVVADVIPAEYQ
+780 QPLFVVADVIPAEYQ

-833 LVDPATLDELES
+833 RVDPATLDELEP
-845 VIEAMKTG
+845 VIEAMKTS

-894 GNLGTTVIGEIDF
+894 GNLRTTV
-907 EKRPLFVVADVIPAE
+907 
-922 YQADYEAFEPKL
+922 
-934 PSVTPTPRPT
+934 T
-944 ANPNAKVWIN
+944 
-954 RTFMDNMGLVDPAT
+954 
-968 LDELESVIEAMKTGD
+968 
-983 PDGNG
+983 
-988 VDDTII
+988 
-994 GAAGNA
+994 
-1000 DELCLIPQ
+1000 
-1008 AVGTTK
+1008 
-1014 EQAALFIAAGN
+1014 
-1025 LGTTVIGEIDFEK
+1025 GEIDFEK

>member
-76 TTVVIEKGLT
+76 TTAVIEEGLT
-86 TIGACAFAGNG
+86 TIGAYAFAGNG

-148 GDAKVWIN
+148 SDAKVWIN
-156 RRYMNNLR
+156 RRYMNNLG

-177 VQHMK
+177 VQLMM
-182 TNDPDGNGI
+182 TCDADGNGI
-191 NDTLIAAAAT
+191 ADELVAAAAT

-223 ASGNL
+223 ASGKL
-228 GTCKVGAFSFD
+228 GTCKVGAFSFDVLPLFVVKLEIPAEYQVDYEAFEPKLPSVIPTPKPAVTPTPAPTFNPNAKVWINRRYMNNLGLVDPVTPDELSEVVQLMMTCDADGNGIADELVAAAATEDDLRLIPQAVGASQEQASLFLASGKLGTYKVGAFSFD

-265 PSVTPTLKPA
+265 PSVTPTQKPA

-289 VWINRRYMDKLGL
+289 VWINRRYMNNLGL
-302 VDPVTLDEL
+302 VDPVTPDEL
-311 SEVVQHMKTNDP
+311 SEVVQLMMTCDA
-323 DGNGINDTLIAA
+323 DGNGIADELVAA

-365 GTCKVGAFSFD
+365 GTYKVGAFSFD
-376 VLPLFVVKLE
+376 ILPLFVVKLE

-399 PTLPSVTP
+399 PT
-407 TLKPAVTPTPAP
+407 
-419 TFNPNA
+419 
-425 KVWINRRYM
+425 
-434 DKLGLVD
+434 
-441 PVTLDELSEVVQHM
+441 
-455 KTNDPD
+455 
-461 GNGINDTLIAAA
+461 
-473 ATEDDLRLIPQAVGA
+473 
-488 SQEQASLFL
+488 
-497 ASGNLGTCKVGAFSF
+497 
-512 DVLPLFVVK
+512 
-521 LEIPAE
+521 
-527 YQADYEAFEPTL
+527 
-539 PSVTPTLKPAVT
+539 
-551 PTPAPTFNPNAKV
+551 
-564 WINRRYMDKLGLVDP
+564 
-579 VTLDE
+579 
-584 LSEVVQHMKTNDPDG
+584 
-599 NGINDTLIAAAATE
+599 
-613 DDLRLIP
+613 
-620 QAVGASQEQAS
+620 
-631 LFLASGNLGTCKVG
+631 
-645 AFSFDVLPLFVVK
+645 
-658 LEIPAEYQADYEA
+658 
-671 FEPKLPSVTPTPRP
+671 LPSVTPTPRP

-713 LESVIEAMKTGDPDG
+713 LESVIEIMKSGDPDG
-728 NGVDD
+728 NGIDD
-733 TIIGAAGNA
+733 TIIAAAGNA

-780 RPLFVVADVIPAEYQ
+780 QPLFVVADVIPAEYQ

-894 GNLGTTVIGEIDF
+894 GNLGTTV
-907 EKRPLFVVADVIPAE
+907 
-922 YQADYEAFEPKL
+922 
-934 PSVTPTPRPT
+934 T
-944 ANPNAKVWIN
+944 
-954 RTFMDNMGLVDPAT
+954 
-968 LDELESVIEAMKTGD
+968 
-983 PDGNG
+983 
-988 VDDTII
+988 
-994 GAAGNA
+994 
-1000 DELCLIPQ
+1000 
-1008 AVGTTK
+1008 
-1014 EQAALFIAAGN
+1014 
-1025 LGTTVIGEIDFEK
+1025 GEIDFEK

>member
-76 TTVVIEKGLT
+76 TTAVIEEGLT
-86 TIGACAFAGNG
+86 TIGAYAFAGNG

-148 GDAKVWIN
+148 SDAKVWIN
-156 RRYMNNLR
+156 RRYMNNLG

-177 VQHMK
+177 VQLMM
-182 TNDPDGNGI
+182 TCDADGNGI
-191 NDTLIAAAAT
+191 ADELVAAAAT

-213 ASQEQASLFL
+213 ASPEQASLFL
-223 ASGNL
+223 ASGKL

-265 PSVTPTLKPA
+265 PSVTPTQKPA

-289 VWINRRYMDKLGL
+289 VWINRRYMDNLGL
-302 VDPVTLDEL
+302 VDPVTPDEL

-323 DGNGINDTLIAA
+323 DGNGIIDTLIAA

-365 GTCKVGAFSFD
+365 GTYKVGAFSFD
-376 VLPLFVVKLE
+376 ILPLFVVKLE

-399 PTLPSVTP
+399 PT
-407 TLKPAVTPTPAP
+407 
-419 TFNPNA
+419 
-425 KVWINRRYM
+425 
-434 DKLGLVD
+434 
-441 PVTLDELSEVVQHM
+441 
-455 KTNDPD
+455 
-461 GNGINDTLIAAA
+461 
-473 ATEDDLRLIPQAVGA
+473 
-488 SQEQASLFL
+488 
-497 ASGNLGTCKVGAFSF
+497 
-512 DVLPLFVVK
+512 
-521 LEIPAE
+521 
-527 YQADYEAFEPTL
+527 
-539 PSVTPTLKPAVT
+539 
-551 PTPAPTFNPNAKV
+551 
-564 WINRRYMDKLGLVDP
+564 
-579 VTLDE
+579 
-584 LSEVVQHMKTNDPDG
+584 
-599 NGINDTLIAAAATE
+599 
-613 DDLRLIP
+613 
-620 QAVGASQEQAS
+620 
-631 LFLASGNLGTCKVG
+631 
-645 AFSFDVLPLFVVK
+645 
-658 LEIPAEYQADYEA
+658 
-671 FEPKLPSVTPTPRP
+671 LPSVTPTPRP

-713 LESVIEAMKTGDPDG
+713 LESVIEIMKSGDPDG
-728 NGVDD
+728 NGIDD
-733 TIIGAAGNA
+733 TIIAAAGNA

-780 RPLFVVADVIPAEYQ
+780 QPLFVVADVIPAEYQ

-894 GNLGTTVIGEIDF
+894 GNLGTTV
-907 EKRPLFVVADVIPAE
+907 
-922 YQADYEAFEPKL
+922 
-934 PSVTPTPRPT
+934 T
-944 ANPNAKVWIN
+944 
-954 RTFMDNMGLVDPAT
+954 
-968 LDELESVIEAMKTGD
+968 
-983 PDGNG
+983 
-988 VDDTII
+988 
-994 GAAGNA
+994 
-1000 DELCLIPQ
+1000 
-1008 AVGTTK
+1008 
-1014 EQAALFIAAGN
+1014 
-1025 LGTTVIGEIDFEK
+1025 GEIDFEK

>member
-45 AFAGCADIIS
+45 AFAGCADMVS

-86 TIGACAFAGNG
+86 TIGAYAFAGNG

-177 VQHMK
+177 VQLMK

-191 NDTLIAAAAT
+191 IDTLIAAAAT

-223 ASGNL
+223 ASGKL
-228 GTCKVGAFSFD
+228 GTYKVGAFSFD
-239 VLPLFVVKLE
+239 VLPLFVVKLK
-249 IPAEYQADYEA
+249 IPAEYQVDYE
-260 FEPTL
+260 T
-265 PSVTPTLKPA
+265 
-275 VTPTPAPTFNPNAK
+275 
-289 VWINRRYMDKLGL
+289 
-302 VDPVTLDEL
+302 
-311 SEVVQHMKTNDP
+311 
-323 DGNGINDTLIAA
+323 
-335 AATED
+335 
-340 DLRLIPQAVG
+340 
-350 ASQEQASLFL
+350 
-360 ASGNL
+360 
-365 GTCKVGAFSFD
+365 
-376 VLPLFVVKLE
+376 
-386 IPAEYQADYEAFE
+386 
-399 PTLPSVTP
+399 
-407 TLKPAVTPTPAP
+407 
-419 TFNPNA
+419 
-425 KVWINRRYM
+425 
-434 DKLGLVD
+434 
-441 PVTLDELSEVVQHM
+441 
-455 KTNDPD
+455 
-461 GNGINDTLIAAA
+461 
-473 ATEDDLRLIPQAVGA
+473 
-488 SQEQASLFL
+488 
-497 ASGNLGTCKVGAFSF
+497 
-512 DVLPLFVVK
+512 
-521 LEIPAE
+521 
-527 YQADYEAFEPTL
+527 
-539 PSVTPTLKPAVT
+539 
-551 PTPAPTFNPNAKV
+551 
-564 WINRRYMDKLGLVDP
+564 
-579 VTLDE
+579 
-584 LSEVVQHMKTNDPDG
+584 
-599 NGINDTLIAAAATE
+599 
-613 DDLRLIP
+613 
-620 QAVGASQEQAS
+620 
-631 LFLASGNLGTCKVG
+631 
-645 AFSFDVLPLFVVK
+645 
-658 LEIPAEYQADYEA
+658 

-733 TIIGAAGNA
+733 TIIA
-742 DELCLIPQAV
+742 
-752 GTTKEQAALFIAA
+752 
-765 GNLGTTVIGEIDFEK
+765 
-780 RPLFVVADVIPAEYQ
+780 
-795 ADYEAFEPKLPS
+795 
-807 VTPTPRPT
+807 
-815 ANPNAK
+815 
-821 VWINRTFMDNMG
+821 
-833 LVDPATLDELES
+833 
-845 VIEAMKTG
+845 
-853 DPDGN
+853 
-858 GVDDT
+858 
-863 IIGAAGNAD
+863 
-872 ELCLIPQAVGT
+872 
-883 TKEQAALFIAA
+883 
-894 GNLGTTVIGEIDF
+894 
-907 EKRPLFVVADVIPAE
+907 
-922 YQADYEAFEPKL
+922 
-934 PSVTPTPRPT
+934 
-944 ANPNAKVWIN
+944 
-954 RTFMDNMGLVDPAT
+954 
-968 LDELESVIEAMKTGD
+968 
-983 PDGNG
+983 
-988 VDDTII
+988 
-994 GAAGNA
+994 AAGNA

>member
-76 TTVVIEKGLT
+76 TTAVIEEGLT
-86 TIGACAFAGNG
+86 TIGAYAFAGNG

-148 GDAKVWIN
+148 SDAKVWIN
-156 RRYMNNLR
+156 RRYMNNLG

-177 VQHMK
+177 VQLMM
-182 TNDPDGNGI
+182 TCDADGNGI
-191 NDTLIAAAAT
+191 ADELVAAAAT

-223 ASGNL
+223 ASGKL
-228 GTCKVGAFSFD
+228 GTCKVGAFSFDVLPLFVVKLEIPAEYQVDYEAFEPKLPSVIPTPKPAVTPTPAPTFNPNAKVWINRRYMDNLGLVDPVTPDELSEVVQLMMTCDVDGNGIADELVAAAATEDDLRLIPQAVGASQEQASLFLASGKLGTYKVGAFSFD

-260 FEPTL
+260 FEPT
-265 PSVTPTLKPA
+265 
-275 VTPTPAPTFNPNAK
+275 
-289 VWINRRYMDKLGL
+289 
-302 VDPVTLDEL
+302 
-311 SEVVQHMKTNDP
+311 
-323 DGNGINDTLIAA
+323 
-335 AATED
+335 
-340 DLRLIPQAVG
+340 
-350 ASQEQASLFL
+350 
-360 ASGNL
+360 
-365 GTCKVGAFSFD
+365 
-376 VLPLFVVKLE
+376 
-386 IPAEYQADYEAFE
+386 
-399 PTLPSVTP
+399 
-407 TLKPAVTPTPAP
+407 
-419 TFNPNA
+419 
-425 KVWINRRYM
+425 
-434 DKLGLVD
+434 
-441 PVTLDELSEVVQHM
+441 
-455 KTNDPD
+455 
-461 GNGINDTLIAAA
+461 
-473 ATEDDLRLIPQAVGA
+473 
-488 SQEQASLFL
+488 
-497 ASGNLGTCKVGAFSF
+497 
-512 DVLPLFVVK
+512 
-521 LEIPAE
+521 
-527 YQADYEAFEPTL
+527 
-539 PSVTPTLKPAVT
+539 
-551 PTPAPTFNPNAKV
+551 
-564 WINRRYMDKLGLVDP
+564 
-579 VTLDE
+579 
-584 LSEVVQHMKTNDPDG
+584 
-599 NGINDTLIAAAATE
+599 
-613 DDLRLIP
+613 
-620 QAVGASQEQAS
+620 
-631 LFLASGNLGTCKVG
+631 
-645 AFSFDVLPLFVVK
+645 
-658 LEIPAEYQADYEA
+658 
-671 FEPKLPSVTPTPRP
+671 LPSVTPTPRP

-713 LESVIEAMKTGDPDG
+713 LESVIEIMKSGDPDG
-728 NGVDD
+728 NGIDD
-733 TIIGAAGNA
+733 TIIAAAGNA

-780 RPLFVVADVIPAEYQ
+780 QPLFVVADVIPAEYQ

-894 GNLGTTVIGEIDF
+894 GNLRTTV
-907 EKRPLFVVADVIPAE
+907 
-922 YQADYEAFEPKL
+922 
-934 PSVTPTPRPT
+934 T
-944 ANPNAKVWIN
+944 
-954 RTFMDNMGLVDPAT
+954 
-968 LDELESVIEAMKTGD
+968 
-983 PDGNG
+983 
-988 VDDTII
+988 
-994 GAAGNA
+994 
-1000 DELCLIPQ
+1000 
-1008 AVGTTK
+1008 
-1014 EQAALFIAAGN
+1014 
-1025 LGTTVIGEIDFEK
+1025 GEIDFEK

>member
-45 AFAGCADIIS
+45 AFAGCADMVS

-117 DCASLTL
+117 DCASLTQ

-156 RRYMNNLR
+156 RRYMDNLG

-177 VQHMK
+177 VQLMM
-182 TNDPDGNGI
+182 TCDADGNGI
-191 NDTLIAAAAT
+191 ADELVAAAAT

-223 ASGNL
+223 ASGKL
-228 GTCKVGAFSFD
+228 GTYKVGTFSFD

-260 FEPTL
+260 FEPT
-265 PSVTPTLKPA
+265 
-275 VTPTPAPTFNPNAK
+275 
-289 VWINRRYMDKLGL
+289 
-302 VDPVTLDEL
+302 
-311 SEVVQHMKTNDP
+311 
-323 DGNGINDTLIAA
+323 
-335 AATED
+335 
-340 DLRLIPQAVG
+340 
-350 ASQEQASLFL
+350 
-360 ASGNL
+360 
-365 GTCKVGAFSFD
+365 
-376 VLPLFVVKLE
+376 
-386 IPAEYQADYEAFE
+386 
-399 PTLPSVTP
+399 
-407 TLKPAVTPTPAP
+407 
-419 TFNPNA
+419 
-425 KVWINRRYM
+425 
-434 DKLGLVD
+434 
-441 PVTLDELSEVVQHM
+441 
-455 KTNDPD
+455 
-461 GNGINDTLIAAA
+461 
-473 ATEDDLRLIPQAVGA
+473 
-488 SQEQASLFL
+488 
-497 ASGNLGTCKVGAFSF
+497 
-512 DVLPLFVVK
+512 
-521 LEIPAE
+521 
-527 YQADYEAFEPTL
+527 
-539 PSVTPTLKPAVT
+539 
-551 PTPAPTFNPNAKV
+551 
-564 WINRRYMDKLGLVDP
+564 
-579 VTLDE
+579 
-584 LSEVVQHMKTNDPDG
+584 
-599 NGINDTLIAAAATE
+599 
-613 DDLRLIP
+613 
-620 QAVGASQEQAS
+620 
-631 LFLASGNLGTCKVG
+631 
-645 AFSFDVLPLFVVK
+645 
-658 LEIPAEYQADYEA
+658 
-671 FEPKLPSVTPTPRP
+671 LPSVTPTPRP

-713 LESVIEAMKTGDPDG
+713 LESVIEIMKSGDPDG
-728 NGVDD
+728 NGIDD
-733 TIIGAAGNA
+733 TIIAAAGNA

-780 RPLFVVADVIPAEYQ
+780 QPLFVVADVIPAEYQ

-894 GNLGTTVIGEIDF
+894 GNLRTTV
-907 EKRPLFVVADVIPAE
+907 
-922 YQADYEAFEPKL
+922 
-934 PSVTPTPRPT
+934 T
-944 ANPNAKVWIN
+944 
-954 RTFMDNMGLVDPAT
+954 
-968 LDELESVIEAMKTGD
+968 
-983 PDGNG
+983 
-988 VDDTII
+988 
-994 GAAGNA
+994 
-1000 DELCLIPQ
+1000 
-1008 AVGTTK
+1008 
-1014 EQAALFIAAGN
+1014 
-1025 LGTTVIGEIDFEK
+1025 GEIDFEK

>member
-25 GRNAS
+25 RRNAS

-45 AFAGCADIIS
+45 AFAGCADMVS

-191 NDTLIAAAAT
+191 IDTLIAAAAT

-223 ASGNL
+223 ASGKL
-228 GTCKVGAFSFD
+228 GTYKVGTFSFD

-249 IPAEYQADYEA
+249 IPAEYQSDYEA
-260 FEPTL
+260 FEPKL
-265 PSVTPTLKPA
+265 PSVIPTPKPA

-289 VWINRRYMDKLGL
+289 VWINRRYMNKLGL

-323 DGNGINDTLIAA
+323 DGNGIIDTLIAA

-360 ASGNL
+360 ASGKL
-365 GTCKVGAFSFD
+365 GTYKVG
-376 VLPLFVVKLE
+376 
-386 IPAEYQADYEAFE
+386 
-399 PTLPSVTP
+399 T
-407 TLKPAVTPTPAP
+407 
-419 TFNPNA
+419 
-425 KVWINRRYM
+425 
-434 DKLGLVD
+434 
-441 PVTLDELSEVVQHM
+441 
-455 KTNDPD
+455 
-461 GNGINDTLIAAA
+461 
-473 ATEDDLRLIPQAVGA
+473 
-488 SQEQASLFL
+488 
-497 ASGNLGTCKVGAFSF
+497 
-512 DVLPLFVVK
+512 
-521 LEIPAE
+521 
-527 YQADYEAFEPTL
+527 
-539 PSVTPTLKPAVT
+539 
-551 PTPAPTFNPNAKV
+551 
-564 WINRRYMDKLGLVDP
+564 
-579 VTLDE
+579 
-584 LSEVVQHMKTNDPDG
+584 
-599 NGINDTLIAAAATE
+599 
-613 DDLRLIP
+613 
-620 QAVGASQEQAS
+620 
-631 LFLASGNLGTCKVG
+631 
-645 AFSFDVLPLFVVK
+645 FSFDVLPLFVVK

-713 LESVIEAMKTGDPDG
+713 LESVIEITKSGDPDG

-733 TIIGAAGNA
+733 TIIAAAGNA

-765 GNLGTTVIGEIDFEK
+765 GNLGTTVTGEIDFEK
-780 RPLFVVADVIPAEYQ
+780 QPLFVVADVIPAEYQ
-795 ADYEAFEPKLPS
+795 SDYEAFEPKLPS

-845 VIEAMKTG
+845 VIEIMKSG

-863 IIGAAGNAD
+863 IIA
-872 ELCLIPQAVGT
+872 
-883 TKEQAALFIAA
+883 
-894 GNLGTTVIGEIDF
+894 
-907 EKRPLFVVADVIPAE
+907 
-922 YQADYEAFEPKL
+922 
-934 PSVTPTPRPT
+934 
-944 ANPNAKVWIN
+944 
-954 RTFMDNMGLVDPAT
+954 
-968 LDELESVIEAMKTGD
+968 
-983 PDGNG
+983 
-988 VDDTII
+988 
-994 GAAGNA
+994 AAGNA

>member
-76 TTVVIEKGLT
+76 TTAVIEEGLT
-86 TIGACAFAGNG
+86 TIGAYAFAGNG

-148 GDAKVWIN
+148 SDAKVWIN
-156 RRYMNNLR
+156 RRYMNNLG

-171 DELSEV
+171 DELSEVVQLMMTCDADGNGIADELVAAAATEDDLRLIPQAVGASPEQASLFLASGKLGTCKVGAFSFDVLPLFVVKLEIPAEYQVDYEAFEPKLPSVIPTPKPAVTPTPAPTFNPNAKVWINRRYMDNLGLVDPVTPDELSEV

-191 NDTLIAAAAT
+191 IDTLIAAAAT

-228 GTCKVGAFSFD
+228 GTYKVGAFSFD
-239 VLPLFVVKLE
+239 ILPLFVVKLE

-260 FEPTL
+260 FEPT
-265 PSVTPTLKPA
+265 
-275 VTPTPAPTFNPNAK
+275 
-289 VWINRRYMDKLGL
+289 
-302 VDPVTLDEL
+302 
-311 SEVVQHMKTNDP
+311 
-323 DGNGINDTLIAA
+323 
-335 AATED
+335 
-340 DLRLIPQAVG
+340 
-350 ASQEQASLFL
+350 
-360 ASGNL
+360 
-365 GTCKVGAFSFD
+365 
-376 VLPLFVVKLE
+376 
-386 IPAEYQADYEAFE
+386 
-399 PTLPSVTP
+399 
-407 TLKPAVTPTPAP
+407 
-419 TFNPNA
+419 
-425 KVWINRRYM
+425 
-434 DKLGLVD
+434 
-441 PVTLDELSEVVQHM
+441 
-455 KTNDPD
+455 
-461 GNGINDTLIAAA
+461 
-473 ATEDDLRLIPQAVGA
+473 
-488 SQEQASLFL
+488 
-497 ASGNLGTCKVGAFSF
+497 
-512 DVLPLFVVK
+512 
-521 LEIPAE
+521 
-527 YQADYEAFEPTL
+527 
-539 PSVTPTLKPAVT
+539 
-551 PTPAPTFNPNAKV
+551 
-564 WINRRYMDKLGLVDP
+564 
-579 VTLDE
+579 
-584 LSEVVQHMKTNDPDG
+584 
-599 NGINDTLIAAAATE
+599 
-613 DDLRLIP
+613 
-620 QAVGASQEQAS
+620 
-631 LFLASGNLGTCKVG
+631 
-645 AFSFDVLPLFVVK
+645 
-658 LEIPAEYQADYEA
+658 
-671 FEPKLPSVTPTPRP
+671 LPSVTPTPRP

-713 LESVIEAMKTGDPDG
+713 LESVIEIMKSGDPDG
-728 NGVDD
+728 NGIDD
-733 TIIGAAGNA
+733 TIIAAAGNA

-780 RPLFVVADVIPAEYQ
+780 QPLFVVADVIPAEYQ

-894 GNLGTTVIGEIDF
+894 GNLGTTV
-907 EKRPLFVVADVIPAE
+907 
-922 YQADYEAFEPKL
+922 
-934 PSVTPTPRPT
+934 T
-944 ANPNAKVWIN
+944 
-954 RTFMDNMGLVDPAT
+954 
-968 LDELESVIEAMKTGD
+968 
-983 PDGNG
+983 
-988 VDDTII
+988 
-994 GAAGNA
+994 
-1000 DELCLIPQ
+1000 
-1008 AVGTTK
+1008 
-1014 EQAALFIAAGN
+1014 
-1025 LGTTVIGEIDFEK
+1025 GEIDFEK

>member
-76 TTVVIEKGLT
+76 TTAVIEEGLT
-86 TIGACAFAGNG
+86 TIGAYAFAGNG

-148 GDAKVWIN
+148 SDAKVWIN
-156 RRYMNNLR
+156 RRYMNNLG

-177 VQHMK
+177 VQLMM
-182 TNDPDGNGI
+182 TCDADGNGI
-191 NDTLIAAAAT
+191 ADELVAAAAT

-223 ASGNL
+223 ASGKL
-228 GTCKVGAFSFD
+228 GTYKVGTFSFD

-265 PSVTPTLKPA
+265 PSVTPTQKPA

-289 VWINRRYMDKLGL
+289 VWINRRYMNNLGL

-311 SEVVQHMKTNDP
+311 SEVVQLMMTCDA
-323 DGNGINDTLIAA
+323 DGNGIADELVAA

-360 ASGNL
+360 ASGKL
-365 GTCKVGAFSFD
+365 GTYKVGTFSFD

-407 TLKPAVTPTPAP
+407 TQKPAVTPTPAP

-434 DKLGLVD
+434 NNLGLVD
-441 PVTLDELSEVVQHM
+441 PVTLDELSEVVQLM
-455 KTNDPD
+455 MTCDAD
-461 GNGINDTLIAAA
+461 GNGIADELVAAA

-497 ASGNLGTCKVGAFSF
+497 ASGKLGTYKVGTFSF

-539 PSVTPTLKPAVT
+539 PSVTPTPR
-551 PTPAPTFNPNAKV
+551 PTANPNAKV
-564 WINRRYMDKLGLVDP
+564 WINRTFMDNMGLVDP
-579 VTLDE
+579 ATLDE
-584 LSEVVQHMKTNDPDG
+584 LESVIEIMKSGDPDG
-599 NGINDTLIAAAATE
+599 NGIDDTIIAAAGNADE
-613 DDLRLIP
+613 LCLIP
-620 QAVGASQEQAS
+620 QAVGTTKEQAA
-631 LFLASGNLGTCKVG
+631 LFIAAGNLGTTVIGEIDFEKQ
-645 AFSFDVLPLFVVK
+645 PLFVVADV
-658 LEIPAEYQADYEA
+658 IPAEYQADYEA

-685 TANPNAKVW
+685 AANPNAKVW

-765 GNLGTTVIGEIDFEK
+765 GNLGTTV
-780 RPLFVVADVIPAEYQ
+780 
-795 ADYEAFEPKLPS
+795 
-807 VTPTPRPT
+807 T
-815 ANPNAK
+815 
-821 VWINRTFMDNMG
+821 
-833 LVDPATLDELES
+833 
-845 VIEAMKTG
+845 
-853 DPDGN
+853 
-858 GVDDT
+858 
-863 IIGAAGNAD
+863 
-872 ELCLIPQAVGT
+872 
-883 TKEQAALFIAA
+883 
-894 GNLGTTVIGEIDF
+894 
-907 EKRPLFVVADVIPAE
+907 
-922 YQADYEAFEPKL
+922 
-934 PSVTPTPRPT
+934 
-944 ANPNAKVWIN
+944 
-954 RTFMDNMGLVDPAT
+954 
-968 LDELESVIEAMKTGD
+968 
-983 PDGNG
+983 
-988 VDDTII
+988 
-994 GAAGNA
+994 
-1000 DELCLIPQ
+1000 
-1008 AVGTTK
+1008 
-1014 EQAALFIAAGN
+1014 
-1025 LGTTVIGEIDFEK
+1025 GEIDFEK

>member
-45 AFAGCADIIS
+45 AFAGCADMVS

-117 DCASLTL
+117 DCASLTQ

-156 RRYMNNLR
+156 RRYMDNLG
-164 LVDPVTL
+164 LVDPVTP

-177 VQHMK
+177 VQLMM
-182 TNDPDGNGI
+182 TCDADGNGI
-191 NDTLIAAAAT
+191 ADELVAAAAT

-223 ASGNL
+223 ASGKL
-228 GTCKVGAFSFD
+228 GTYKVGAFSFD

-265 PSVTPTLKPA
+265 PSVTPTQKPA

-289 VWINRRYMDKLGL
+289 VWINRRYMDNLGL
-302 VDPVTLDEL
+302 VDPVTPDEL
-311 SEVVQHMKTNDP
+311 SEVVQLMMTCDA
-323 DGNGINDTLIAA
+323 DGNGIADELVAA

-360 ASGNL
+360 ASGKL
-365 GTCKVGAFSFD
+365 GTYKVGAFSFD

-399 PTLPSVTP
+399 PT
-407 TLKPAVTPTPAP
+407 
-419 TFNPNA
+419 
-425 KVWINRRYM
+425 
-434 DKLGLVD
+434 
-441 PVTLDELSEVVQHM
+441 
-455 KTNDPD
+455 
-461 GNGINDTLIAAA
+461 
-473 ATEDDLRLIPQAVGA
+473 
-488 SQEQASLFL
+488 
-497 ASGNLGTCKVGAFSF
+497 
-512 DVLPLFVVK
+512 
-521 LEIPAE
+521 
-527 YQADYEAFEPTL
+527 
-539 PSVTPTLKPAVT
+539 
-551 PTPAPTFNPNAKV
+551 
-564 WINRRYMDKLGLVDP
+564 
-579 VTLDE
+579 
-584 LSEVVQHMKTNDPDG
+584 
-599 NGINDTLIAAAATE
+599 
-613 DDLRLIP
+613 
-620 QAVGASQEQAS
+620 
-631 LFLASGNLGTCKVG
+631 
-645 AFSFDVLPLFVVK
+645 
-658 LEIPAEYQADYEA
+658 
-671 FEPKLPSVTPTPRP
+671 LPSVTPTPRP

-713 LESVIEAMKTGDPDG
+713 LESVIEIMKSGDPDG
-728 NGVDD
+728 NGIDD
-733 TIIGAAGNA
+733 TIIAAAGNA

-780 RPLFVVADVIPAEYQ
+780 QPLFVVADVIPAEYQ

-894 GNLGTTVIGEIDF
+894 GNLRTTV
-907 EKRPLFVVADVIPAE
+907 
-922 YQADYEAFEPKL
+922 
-934 PSVTPTPRPT
+934 T
-944 ANPNAKVWIN
+944 
-954 RTFMDNMGLVDPAT
+954 
-968 LDELESVIEAMKTGD
+968 
-983 PDGNG
+983 
-988 VDDTII
+988 
-994 GAAGNA
+994 
-1000 DELCLIPQ
+1000 
-1008 AVGTTK
+1008 
-1014 EQAALFIAAGN
+1014 
-1025 LGTTVIGEIDFEK
+1025 GEIDFEK

>member
-76 TTVVIEKGLT
+76 TTAVIEEGLT
-86 TIGACAFAGNG
+86 TIGAYAFAGNG

-148 GDAKVWIN
+148 SDAKVWIN
-156 RRYMNNLR
+156 RRYMNNLG

-177 VQHMK
+177 VQLMM
-182 TNDPDGNGI
+182 TCDADGNGI
-191 NDTLIAAAAT
+191 ADELVAAAAT

-223 ASGNL
+223 ASGKL
-228 GTCKVGAFSFD
+228 GTCKVGAFSFDVLPLFVVKLEIPAEYQVDYEAFEPKLPSVIPTPKPAVTPTPAPTFNPNAKVWINRRYMNNLGLVDPVTPDELSEVVQLMMTCDADGNGIADELVAAAATEDDLRLIPQAVGASQEQASLFLASGKLGTYKVGAFSFD

-265 PSVTPTLKPA
+265 PSVTPTQKPA

-289 VWINRRYMDKLGL
+289 VWINRRYMNNLGL
-302 VDPVTLDEL
+302 VDPVTPDEL
-311 SEVVQHMKTNDP
+311 SEVVQLMMTCDA
-323 DGNGINDTLIAA
+323 DGNGIADELVAA

-365 GTCKVGAFSFD
+365 GTYKVGAFSFD
-376 VLPLFVVKLE
+376 ILPLFVVKLE

-399 PTLPSVTP
+399 PT
-407 TLKPAVTPTPAP
+407 
-419 TFNPNA
+419 
-425 KVWINRRYM
+425 
-434 DKLGLVD
+434 
-441 PVTLDELSEVVQHM
+441 
-455 KTNDPD
+455 
-461 GNGINDTLIAAA
+461 
-473 ATEDDLRLIPQAVGA
+473 
-488 SQEQASLFL
+488 
-497 ASGNLGTCKVGAFSF
+497 
-512 DVLPLFVVK
+512 
-521 LEIPAE
+521 
-527 YQADYEAFEPTL
+527 
-539 PSVTPTLKPAVT
+539 
-551 PTPAPTFNPNAKV
+551 
-564 WINRRYMDKLGLVDP
+564 
-579 VTLDE
+579 
-584 LSEVVQHMKTNDPDG
+584 
-599 NGINDTLIAAAATE
+599 
-613 DDLRLIP
+613 
-620 QAVGASQEQAS
+620 
-631 LFLASGNLGTCKVG
+631 
-645 AFSFDVLPLFVVK
+645 
-658 LEIPAEYQADYEA
+658 
-671 FEPKLPSVTPTPRP
+671 LPSVTPTPRP

-713 LESVIEAMKTGDPDG
+713 LESVIEIMKSGDPDG
-728 NGVDD
+728 NGIDD
-733 TIIGAAGNA
+733 TIIAAAGNA

-780 RPLFVVADVIPAEYQ
+780 QPLFVVADVIPAEYQ

-894 GNLGTTVIGEIDF
+894 GNLRTTV
-907 EKRPLFVVADVIPAE
+907 
-922 YQADYEAFEPKL
+922 
-934 PSVTPTPRPT
+934 T
-944 ANPNAKVWIN
+944 
-954 RTFMDNMGLVDPAT
+954 
-968 LDELESVIEAMKTGD
+968 
-983 PDGNG
+983 
-988 VDDTII
+988 
-994 GAAGNA
+994 
-1000 DELCLIPQ
+1000 
-1008 AVGTTK
+1008 
-1014 EQAALFIAAGN
+1014 
-1025 LGTTVIGEIDFEK
+1025 GEIDFEK

>member
-76 TTVVIEKGLT
+76 TTVVIEEGLT
-86 TIGACAFAGNG
+86 TIGAYAFAGNG

-171 DELSEV
+171 DEISEV

-223 ASGNL
+223 ASGKL
-228 GTCKVGAFSFD
+228 GTYKVGAFSFD
-239 VLPLFVVKLE
+239 
-249 IPAEYQADYEA
+249 I
-260 FEPTL
+260 
-265 PSVTPTLKPA
+265 
-275 VTPTPAPTFNPNAK
+275 
-289 VWINRRYMDKLGL
+289 
-302 VDPVTLDEL
+302 
-311 SEVVQHMKTNDP
+311 
-323 DGNGINDTLIAA
+323 
-335 AATED
+335 
-340 DLRLIPQAVG
+340 
-350 ASQEQASLFL
+350 
-360 ASGNL
+360 
-365 GTCKVGAFSFD
+365 
-376 VLPLFVVKLE
+376 
-386 IPAEYQADYEAFE
+386 
-399 PTLPSVTP
+399 
-407 TLKPAVTPTPAP
+407 
-419 TFNPNA
+419 
-425 KVWINRRYM
+425 
-434 DKLGLVD
+434 
-441 PVTLDELSEVVQHM
+441 
-455 KTNDPD
+455 
-461 GNGINDTLIAAA
+461 
-473 ATEDDLRLIPQAVGA
+473 
-488 SQEQASLFL
+488 
-497 ASGNLGTCKVGAFSF
+497 
-512 DVLPLFVVK
+512 
-521 LEIPAE
+521 
-527 YQADYEAFEPTL
+527 
-539 PSVTPTLKPAVT
+539 
-551 PTPAPTFNPNAKV
+551 
-564 WINRRYMDKLGLVDP
+564 
-579 VTLDE
+579 
-584 LSEVVQHMKTNDPDG
+584 
-599 NGINDTLIAAAATE
+599 
-613 DDLRLIP
+613 
-620 QAVGASQEQAS
+620 
-631 LFLASGNLGTCKVG
+631 
-645 AFSFDVLPLFVVK
+645 LPLFVVK

-728 NGVDD
+728 NGIDD
-733 TIIGAAGNA
+733 TIIA
-742 DELCLIPQAV
+742 
-752 GTTKEQAALFIAA
+752 
-765 GNLGTTVIGEIDFEK
+765 
-780 RPLFVVADVIPAEYQ
+780 
-795 ADYEAFEPKLPS
+795 
-807 VTPTPRPT
+807 
-815 ANPNAK
+815 
-821 VWINRTFMDNMG
+821 
-833 LVDPATLDELES
+833 
-845 VIEAMKTG
+845 
-853 DPDGN
+853 
-858 GVDDT
+858 
-863 IIGAAGNAD
+863 
-872 ELCLIPQAVGT
+872 
-883 TKEQAALFIAA
+883 
-894 GNLGTTVIGEIDF
+894 
-907 EKRPLFVVADVIPAE
+907 
-922 YQADYEAFEPKL
+922 
-934 PSVTPTPRPT
+934 
-944 ANPNAKVWIN
+944 
-954 RTFMDNMGLVDPAT
+954 
-968 LDELESVIEAMKTGD
+968 
-983 PDGNG
+983 
-988 VDDTII
+988 
-994 GAAGNA
+994 AAGNA

>member
-76 TTVVIEKGLT
+76 TTVVIEEGLT
-86 TIGACAFAGNG
+86 TIGAYAFAGNG

-156 RRYMNNLR
+156 RRYMNNL
-164 LVDPVTL
+164 
-171 DELSEV
+171 
-177 VQHMK
+177 
-182 TNDPDGNGI
+182 
-191 NDTLIAAAAT
+191 
-201 EDDLRLIPQAVG
+201 
-213 ASQEQASLFL
+213 
-223 ASGNL
+223 
-228 GTCKVGAFSFD
+228 
-239 VLPLFVVKLE
+239 
-249 IPAEYQADYEA
+249 
-260 FEPTL
+260 
-265 PSVTPTLKPA
+265 
-275 VTPTPAPTFNPNAK
+275 
-289 VWINRRYMDKLGL
+289 GL

-340 DLRLIPQAVG
+340 DLLLIPQAVG

-360 ASGNL
+360 ASGKL
-365 GTCKVGAFSFD
+365 GT
-376 VLPLFVVKLE
+376 
-386 IPAEYQADYEAFE
+386 Y
-399 PTLPSVTP
+399 
-407 TLKPAVTPTPAP
+407 
-419 TFNPNA
+419 
-425 KVWINRRYM
+425 
-434 DKLGLVD
+434 
-441 PVTLDELSEVVQHM
+441 
-455 KTNDPD
+455 
-461 GNGINDTLIAAA
+461 
-473 ATEDDLRLIPQAVGA
+473 
-488 SQEQASLFL
+488 
-497 ASGNLGTCKVGAFSF
+497 
-512 DVLPLFVVK
+512 
-521 LEIPAE
+521 
-527 YQADYEAFEPTL
+527 
-539 PSVTPTLKPAVT
+539 
-551 PTPAPTFNPNAKV
+551 
-564 WINRRYMDKLGLVDP
+564 
-579 VTLDE
+579 
-584 LSEVVQHMKTNDPDG
+584 
-599 NGINDTLIAAAATE
+599 
-613 DDLRLIP
+613 
-620 QAVGASQEQAS
+620 
-631 LFLASGNLGTCKVG
+631 KVG

-765 GNLGTTVIGEIDFEK
+765 GNLGTTVTGEIDFEK
-780 RPLFVVADVIPAEYQ
+780 QPLFVVADVIPAEYQ
-795 ADYEAFEPKLPS
+795 S
-807 VTPTPRPT
+807 
-815 ANPNAK
+815 
-821 VWINRTFMDNMG
+821 
-833 LVDPATLDELES
+833 
-845 VIEAMKTG
+845 
-853 DPDGN
+853 
-858 GVDDT
+858 
-863 IIGAAGNAD
+863 
-872 ELCLIPQAVGT
+872 
-883 TKEQAALFIAA
+883 
-894 GNLGTTVIGEIDF
+894 
-907 EKRPLFVVADVIPAE
+907 
-922 YQADYEAFEPKL
+922 DYEAFEPKL

>member
-76 TTVVIEKGLT
+76 TTAVIEEGLT

-124 TVAEGSYAEQYA
+124 TVAGGSYAEQYA

-156 RRYMNNLR
+156 RRYMNNLG
-164 LVDPVTL
+164 LVDPVTP

-239 VLPLFVVKLE
+239 ILPLFVVKLE
-249 IPAEYQADYEA
+249 IPAEYQ
-260 FEPTL
+260 
-265 PSVTPTLKPA
+265 S
-275 VTPTPAPTFNPNAK
+275 
-289 VWINRRYMDKLGL
+289 
-302 VDPVTLDEL
+302 
-311 SEVVQHMKTNDP
+311 
-323 DGNGINDTLIAA
+323 
-335 AATED
+335 
-340 DLRLIPQAVG
+340 
-350 ASQEQASLFL
+350 
-360 ASGNL
+360 
-365 GTCKVGAFSFD
+365 
-376 VLPLFVVKLE
+376 
-386 IPAEYQADYEAFE
+386 
-399 PTLPSVTP
+399 
-407 TLKPAVTPTPAP
+407 
-419 TFNPNA
+419 
-425 KVWINRRYM
+425 
-434 DKLGLVD
+434 
-441 PVTLDELSEVVQHM
+441 
-455 KTNDPD
+455 
-461 GNGINDTLIAAA
+461 
-473 ATEDDLRLIPQAVGA
+473 
-488 SQEQASLFL
+488 
-497 ASGNLGTCKVGAFSF
+497 
-512 DVLPLFVVK
+512 
-521 LEIPAE
+521 
-527 YQADYEAFEPTL
+527 
-539 PSVTPTLKPAVT
+539 
-551 PTPAPTFNPNAKV
+551 
-564 WINRRYMDKLGLVDP
+564 
-579 VTLDE
+579 
-584 LSEVVQHMKTNDPDG
+584 
-599 NGINDTLIAAAATE
+599 
-613 DDLRLIP
+613 
-620 QAVGASQEQAS
+620 
-631 LFLASGNLGTCKVG
+631 
-645 AFSFDVLPLFVVK
+645 
-658 LEIPAEYQADYEA
+658 
-671 FEPKLPSVTPTPRP
+671 
-685 TANPNAKVW
+685 
-694 INRTF
+694 
-699 MDNMGLVDPATLDE
+699 
-713 LESVIEAMKTGDPDG
+713 
-728 NGVDD
+728 
-733 TIIGAAGNA
+733 
-742 DELCLIPQAV
+742 
-752 GTTKEQAALFIAA
+752 
-765 GNLGTTVIGEIDFEK
+765 
-780 RPLFVVADVIPAEYQ
+780 
-795 ADYEAFEPKLPS
+795 
-807 VTPTPRPT
+807 
-815 ANPNAK
+815 
-821 VWINRTFMDNMG
+821 
-833 LVDPATLDELES
+833 
-845 VIEAMKTG
+845 
-853 DPDGN
+853 
-858 GVDDT
+858 
-863 IIGAAGNAD
+863 
-872 ELCLIPQAVGT
+872 
-883 TKEQAALFIAA
+883 
-894 GNLGTTVIGEIDF
+894 
-907 EKRPLFVVADVIPAE
+907 
-922 YQADYEAFEPKL
+922 DYEAFEPKL